1 MMAVPLPPATPV
13 GVVGAGTMG
22 AGIAEIAAAAGHPV
36 LLLDAAPGR
45 AEAARERIAEHLARR
60 VARGR
65 LAEDERTARLAR
77 IEPVPNIAALAP
89 AGLVIEAIV
98 EQLEVKQ
105 RLFLKLEAVVA
116 AETVLATNTSSLSI
130 TAIAAPLAR
139 PARVAGL
146 HFFNPVPAMRLVEVV
161 RGLETDPAVIDTATA
176 TVLAW
181 GKEPI
186 VVPSWPGFLVNRVAR
201 PFYAEPLRLVQEGAA
216 DPATVDTIMREAGG
230 FRMGPFEL
238 IDLIGLDVN
247 LAVTRSVFEAT
258 HGDRRYAPSWLQ
270 EERVRAG
277 LLGRKTGRGFFRY
290 GDTLPPSTPAVC
302 SGPRP
307 GRIRVLG
314 DLGPAAPLLARVREA
329 GLAVERT
336 GGPGMVQLGEVAL
349 ALTDGR
355 MATERQAGLDAPLVV
370 FDLALDYAT
379 TTALAL
385 AKADQA
391 PAHVLEVAAGL
402 FWAIGIRPQVVDD
415 PPGLV
420 VMRTL
425 AMLANEAAE
434 AVAFEIASARDVDR
448 AMRLGVNYPDGPLA
462 WAERVGLQRIVTVL
476 ANLQAS
482 YGEERY
488 RCSRCL
494 RRHGLAGSS
503 LLAG

>member
-1 MMAVPLPPATPV
+1 MHTSPLVQPGTGDSGGMNV
-13 GVVGAGTMG
+13 YVRELAGS
-22 AGIAEIAAAAGHPV
+22 
-36 LLLDAAPGR
+36 
-45 AEAARERIAEHLARR
+45 LARAGVPVEVFVRRWSAELADR
-60 VARGR
+60 VEGISVF
-65 LAEDERTARLAR
+65 AR

-302 SGPRP
+302 SGPTTRS
-307 GRIRVLG
+307 RT
-314 DLGPAAPLLARVREA
+314 AA
-329 GLAVERT
+329 
-336 GGPGMVQLGEVAL
+336 
-349 ALTDGR
+349 
-355 MATERQAGLDAPLVV
+355 
-370 FDLALDYAT
+370 
-379 TTALAL
+379 TASRRST
-385 AKADQA
+385 AD
-391 PAHVLEVAAGL
+391 
-402 FWAIGIRPQVVDD
+402 
-415 PPGLV
+415 
-420 VMRTL
+420 
-425 AMLANEAAE
+425 
-434 AVAFEIASARDVDR
+434 
-448 AMRLGVNYPDGPLA
+448 
-462 WAERVGLQRIVTVL
+462 
-476 ANLQAS
+476 
-482 YGEERY
+482 
-488 RCSRCL
+488 
-494 RRHGLAGSS
+494 
-503 LLAG
+503 